1 MSLRV
6 TSSIQAP
13 QTGINGVPA
22 APTIGQWDISTAGIL
37 SFSALPDLNGASW
50 LDIWQYDLDG
60 AENWTPVPGWTNGSD
75 ALRDFDISAALTD
88 GVEYDVRVRA
98 VNAAGPSL
106 ASDTKTITYST
117 GAYVS
122 PTLASVS
129 LTKIGSNGYSAQV
142 TTNKSGTLYVLVST
156 NTSELE
162 ATILNQ
168 PGNAVSSGV
177 QSAGGAGLGAG
188 TYYAHFAFTDGT
200 NTVTARSG
208 AITVTAP
215 GSGAGSVTGSIV
227 GGHTTF
233 VAPVYVHF
241 GISVSGASVS
251 EPVGDKAFDPTYS
264 DIIYETTFDD
274 PGSASPVV
282 ENLPLEHNNQNIQS
296 GKYPAHVFLEP
307 GNYTVTHRAYEPD
320 GTLIGED
327 TQIVNVLDPDTVFA
341 GNRTILVDPDGVGD
355 NATYPGSQVFTNFN
369 TAWNAARTIGLAGN
383 TCRILLRR
391 GTTTVLNSQY
401 VMRSNDFKNFYLG
414 DWGSGATNPIIQLAT
429 SNSVGNGN
437 HLFYAQ
443 SSFGGDVVFKN
454 INGLGLWDSI
464 NRTGM
469 NARFFSW
476 DLSGNRTTTGTKK
489 VLVTGGFYSG
499 WYTSFEPREGDT
511 LPHSFCAHNVYSTN
525 WADYGLGFLVGERA
539 HMALI
544 GNKLAQDPL
553 AHMNYQH
560 TEAKSGFNDVRHG
573 PARVAQGG
581 TVVISGNDSFSRNG
595 WSALAG
601 PISAHQPNYRIIT
614 SANDYAVRQK
624 VTIERNAM
632 EGGGA
637 VLQLS
642 NQNNRSV
649 FFSPM
654 VLIEK
659 NLIVSTCAT
668 YEPLVLDFSGIT
680 LRNNIVVQP
689 NVPHWGV
696 PFREFMRY
704 AFGSA
709 DQASNGQ
716 EQDFPVRIH
725 HNTFISFLDDT
736 NRSGSGMGLTG
747 NNFPNNFTDWIIENN
762 VLWSPNASVT
772 NDEAANL
779 STDPMQTVQGNWVP
793 RFLGT
798 IQEGVDTYGVPNTTY
813 ATPSGSVPTA
823 RPNVGSPVIGSS
835 TGSTQVRD
843 NFYGELRTGAQNRGA
858 V

>member
-1 MSLRV
+1 MSLRI

-22 APTIGQWDISTAGIL
+22 APTVGQWSISTAGIL

-60 AENWTPVPGWTNGSD
+60 AENWAPVPGWTNGSD

-98 VNAAGPSL
+98 VNAAGASL

-117 GAYVS
+117 GTYVS
-122 PTLASVS
+122 PTLASAS

-142 TTNKSGTLYVLVST
+142 TTNKSGTLHVLVST

-162 ATILNQ
+162 ATILSE
-168 PGNAVSSGV
+168 PGNAVSDGP
-177 QSAGGAGLGAG
+177 QSVGGAGLAEG

-215 GSGAGSVTGSIV
+215 GSGSGTVTGSIV
-227 GGHTTF
+227 GGHTTLI
-233 VAPVYVHF
+233 APAYVHF
-241 GISVSGASVS
+241 GIAVSGASVS

-264 DIIYETTFDD
+264 DIIYETTFGD

-282 ENLPLEHNNQNIQS
+282 ENLPLEHNNQNIQG

-307 GNYTVTHRAYEPD
+307 GTYTVTHRAYESD

-327 TQIVNVLDPDTVFA
+327 TQTVVVQDPDTVFA
-341 GNRTILVDPDGVGD
+341 GSRTILVDPDGVGD
-355 NATYPGSQVFTNFN
+355 NATYPSSQVFTNFN

-414 DWGSGATNPIIQLAT
+414 DWGSGTTNPIIQLAT

-443 SSFGGDVVFKN
+443 GSFNGDVVLKN

-476 DLSGNRTTTGTKK
+476 DLTNVGTKQ

-499 WYTSFEPREGDT
+499 WYTSLEPRGGDT

-553 AHMNYQH
+553 AHMNYTH
-560 TEAKSGFNDVRHG
+560 ADSKAGFNDVRHG

-581 TVVISGNDSFSRNG
+581 AVVISGNDSFSRNG
-595 WSALAG
+595 WSPAFGA
-601 PISAHQPNYRIIT
+601 ISAHQPNYRIIT

-642 NQNNRSV
+642 NQNDRSV

-659 NLIVSTCAT
+659 NLIVGTCAT

-680 LRNNIVVQP
+680 LRNNIIVQP
-689 NVPHWGV
+689 NVLYWGV

-704 AFGSA
+704 AFDPG
-709 DQASNGQ
+709 DQASNAQ
-716 EQDFPVRIH
+716 EQGFPVRIH

-747 NNFPNNFTDWIIENN
+747 NSFPNNFTDRIIENN

-779 STDPMQTVQGNWVP
+779 STDPMQTVQGDWSP

-843 NFYGELRTGAQNRGA
+843 NYYGELRIGAQNRGA